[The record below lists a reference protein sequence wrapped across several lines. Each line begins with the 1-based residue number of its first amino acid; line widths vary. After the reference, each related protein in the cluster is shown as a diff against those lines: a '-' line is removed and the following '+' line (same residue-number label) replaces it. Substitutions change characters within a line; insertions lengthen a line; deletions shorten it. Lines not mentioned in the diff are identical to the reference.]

1 MNSKR
6 TFASALLMAALLV
19 VTVLAP
25 AAGAQT
31 RGRGRTPTRP
41 PAPAPAPAPAPTPA
55 PDPSP
60 GHGDEH
66 STDAHFVAMMIPHH
80 HQALLMSGLAPS
92 RSSSSQVRALASR
105 IDIEQGIEISMMQSW
120 QVWNGLEVTD
130 PAQAYQELL
139 GMPHHLAEMGMAT
152 PQQMAAL
159 SASSGTAFD
168 RMYLELM
175 IRHHQGAVDMLVDV
189 ILHGSDETLSYWAT
203 DMLVAQEA
211 QIGQMQQMLDGM

>member
-6 TFASALLMAALLV
+6 TFASALLMAALLG

-41 PAPAPAPAPAPTPA
+41 PAPAPAPAPDPA

-105 IDIEQGIEISMMQSW
+105 ID
-120 QVWNGLEVTD
+120 
-130 PAQAYQELL
+130 
-139 GMPHHLAEMGMAT
+139 
-152 PQQMAAL
+152 
-159 SASSGTAFD
+159 
-168 RMYLELM
+168 
-175 IRHHQGAVDMLVDV
+175 
-189 ILHGSDETLSYWAT
+189 
-203 DMLVAQEA
+203 
-211 QIGQMQQMLDGM
+211 